1 MSIRLS
7 LICPTIGRESL
18 ERTIKSAVPQLQE
31 GDEMIVVG
39 DGPQPEARSICKK
52 FPQVRYLELPEKVGD
67 YGCSPCDMGIDN
79 ATGDAVFFI
88 GDDDQTAPGA
98 FEVIRGYLTE
108 EPGVPHAFGRKHGIW
123 AFKPFLA
130 ISNIS
135 GQQLVVPLDRAKIPR
150 MSDVSKSLWETS
162 DWEFISRVHE
172 AWGKQTRLH
181 NEPIAFMRT
190 G

>member
-1 MSIRLS
+1 MRLS

-18 ERTIKSAVPQLQE
+18 RRTLESAVPQLKE

-39 DGPQPEARSICKK
+39 DGPQPEAQKICKD
-52 FPQVRYLELPEKVGD
+52 FPQVQYMELFEKVGD
-67 YGCSPCDMGIDN
+67 YGCSPCDLGIAM

-98 FEVIRGYLTE
+98 FEVIRGYLSA
-108 EPGVPHAFGRKHGIW
+108 EPSKPHAFGRKHGIW

-135 GQQLVVPLDRAKIPR
+135 GQQLVVPLDRSKMPKMA
-150 MSDVSKSLWETS
+150 DVRKDLWETS
-162 DWEFISRVHE
+162 DWEFISRVHD
-172 AWGKQTRLH
+172 AWDRQTVLH